1 MSFGRGSLPG
11 QGRVRS
17 RQAEATRPNRRPA
30 IEGTLRLQ
38 RSLGNRT
45 VRQLLRAPSTR
56 PGEFDLPKS
65 AFGPDGLTAARW
77 KELVQTAR
85 AATDLDSKKALY
97 TELFQDLARTAGAD
111 WISDIDPDY
120 PINIAYSDDTHHRP
134 GLNLVVG
141 AGGSAGGKTGFV
153 DETGKFGVR
162 FDVSKPAEKQHVAV
176 RLYGSSF
183 SEDKAMALNILR
195 HEMTH
200 ARHHD
205 LSLTSLREWQRTG
218 AKGTLDEWLKSQK
231 RFSAVDKALIQEDEA
246 PPAKAR
252 TELLAYIEGF
262 MTGFQLLDPPAPP
275 EHKIFLELLGVLD
288 GSSVLPW
295 ANAGSIVQDEAMAR
309 LTRFYCDVLDARHRQ
324 AFDAW
329 VDEQRKKVALDEA
342 GGAEATATQKAHH
355 AEQFK
360 EFIEKLKSL
369 RGCAT
374 KKPALA
380 R

>member
-11 QGRVRS
+11 QDRVGS
-17 RQAEATRPNRRPA
+17 RQAEAPRPNRRPS

-45 VRQLLRAPSTR
+45 VRQLLRAPLTR
-56 PGEFDLPKS
+56 SGEFDLPKS
-65 AFGPDGLTAARW
+65 AFGPDGLTAERW
-77 KELVQTAR
+77 KELVQAAR

-111 WISDIDPDY
+111 WISDVDRDY
-120 PINIAYSDDTHHRP
+120 PINIAYSDGTHHRP

-162 FDVSKPAEKQHVAV
+162 FDVSKPAERQHVAV

-205 LSLTSLREWQRTG
+205 LSLMSLREWQR
-218 AKGTLDEWLKSQK
+218 A
-231 RFSAVDKALIQEDEA
+231 A
-246 PPAKAR
+246 PRAR
-252 TELLAYIEGF
+252 WTSG
-262 MTGFQLLDPPAPP
+262 
-275 EHKIFLELLGVLD
+275 
-288 GSSVLPW
+288 
-295 ANAGSIVQDEAMAR
+295 
-309 LTRFYCDVLDARHRQ
+309 
-324 AFDAW
+324 
-329 VDEQRKKVALDEA
+329 
-342 GGAEATATQKAHH
+342 
-355 AEQFK
+355 
-360 EFIEKLKSL
+360 
-369 RGCAT
+369 
-374 KKPALA
+374 
-380 R
+380 